1 MLNIKS
7 ITIPVLLTSISVCGC
22 GAQLS
27 TVNNVNIP
35 IEEQWEWED
44 GASAES
50 EKLFSEHDG
59 IYVSTLENK
68 TEDYIEFGDL
78 YLNVKSP
85 VSVEKDESN
94 FLSGK
99 QYIADRSMEIDNILY
114 INCEKALNPIN
125 SKEDILKTGFN
136 RQLCNKSEQHKKIRE
151 SKEFDGLNVNET
163 VYKVTYGSFTN
174 YYKAYIIVS
183 NEPDKSTQKIYT
195 ILTPT
200 LYCNNGLNNVSE
212 DTMYNV
218 CTDTV
223 KNWIKYIVES
233 IETYEEKGEL

>member
-22 GAQLS
+22 GTQLS
-27 TVNNVNIP
+27 AVNVP

-44 GASAES
+44 GADIES

-68 TEDYIEFGDL
+68 TEDYIKFGDL

-85 VSVEKDESN
+85 VYVETDESN

-99 QYIADRSMEIDNILY
+99 HYIADRSMEIDSILY
-114 INCEKALNPIN
+114 VNCERTLNPIN
-125 SKEDILKTGFN
+125 NKEDILKTGFN
-136 RQLCNKSEQHKKIRE
+136 KQLCNKSEQHKKIRE
-151 SKEFDGLNVNET
+151 SKEFDGLNINET
-163 VYKVTYGSFTN
+163 VYKITYGSFTN
-174 YYKAYIIVS
+174 YYKAYIIV
-183 NEPDKSTQKIYT
+183 PDKSKNIYT

-200 LYCNNGLNNVSE
+200 LYCNNSYFNIE
-212 DTMYNV
+212 DATYDI

-223 KNWIKYIVES
+223 KNWIKYIAES